1 MQESEIARGL
11 EKMFENVGE
20 DEGMWKVASKFAAQ
34 FDELQILGL
43 TKLTYI
49 ANICSDPIKNRLI
62 SFRDHYISL
71 CNNKDTAMFML
82 RMNEMSAL
90 KQYMTAI
97 EGKVNV
103 NK

>member
-1 MQESEIARGL
+1 MEESEIAKKVENL
-11 EKMFENVGE
+11 FESSGE
-20 DEGMWKVASKFAAQ
+20 NDGMWKVASKFAMQ
-34 FDELQILGL
+34 LDELQILAL

-49 ANICSDPIKNRLI
+49 ANICSPETRHRLI
-62 SFRDHYISL
+62 EFRDHYISL
-71 CNNKDTAMFML
+71 CSNKDTAMFML

-90 KQYMTAI
+90 KQYMSAI